1 MAYRIQLTHVGAG
14 GVLTTDVKMPGNIP
28 GKKTHAY
35 GKAAWLY
42 RTRVTGL
49 MVLRLEKMPEARHTA
64 DQRRWQ
70 RPRT

>member
-1 MAYRIQLTHVGAG
+1 MTHAGAG
-14 GVLTTDVKMPGNIP
+14 GSLTTDVIMVPGERP
-28 GKKTHAY
+28 AY

-42 RTRVTGL
+42 RIRVTGL

-64 DQRRWQ
+64 DQRRSQ

>member
-1 MAYRIQLTHVGAG
+1 MAYRIQITHVGAG
-14 GVLTTDVKMPGNIP
+14 GFLTTDVRVPGKIP
-28 GKKTHAY
+28 GITRPAY

>member
-1 MAYRIQLTHVGAG
+1 MTHAGAG
-14 GVLTTDVKMPGNIP
+14 GSLTTDVMVPGEIP
-28 GKKTHAY
+28 GTKRPAY

-42 RTRVTGL
+42 RIRVTGL

-64 DQRRWQ
+64 DQRRSQ

>member
-1 MAYRIQLTHVGAG
+1 MTHAGAG
-14 GVLTTDVKMPGNIP
+14 GRWTNDVMVPREGP
-28 GKKTHAY
+28 AY

-42 RTRVTGL
+42 RIRVTGL

-64 DQRRWQ
+64 DQGRSE